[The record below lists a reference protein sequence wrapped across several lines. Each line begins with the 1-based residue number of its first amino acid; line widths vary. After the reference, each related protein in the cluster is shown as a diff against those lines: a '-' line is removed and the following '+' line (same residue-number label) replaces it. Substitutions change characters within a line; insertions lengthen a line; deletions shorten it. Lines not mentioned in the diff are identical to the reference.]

1 MNPLVIGTRMLKTKM
16 RAFNLVVH
24 LIGER
29 VGHKTVPNLK
39 IKKTKQDLGHLISS
53 S

>member
-29 VGHKTVPNLK
+29 GGHKTVPNLK
-39 IKKTKQDLGHLISS
+39 IKKNKQARLRAS
-53 S
+53 

>member
-1 MNPLVIGTRMLKTKM
+1 M

-29 VGHKTVPNLK
+29 GGHKTVPNLK
-39 IKKTKQDLGHLISS
+39 IKKANKQDLRHLIRAS
-53 S
+53 